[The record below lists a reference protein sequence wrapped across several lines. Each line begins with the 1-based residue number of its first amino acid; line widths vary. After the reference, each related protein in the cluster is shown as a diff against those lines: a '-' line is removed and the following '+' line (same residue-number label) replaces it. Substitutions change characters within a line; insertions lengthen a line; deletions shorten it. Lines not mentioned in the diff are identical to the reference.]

1 MTSEVARVAHEQ
13 AYGAAGRGA
22 RGLMALRGARAVARL
37 LAPVC
42 LGLAGGLA
50 LAAAGAGAAHG
61 PAWPWVAL
69 AGVAFWLLQFVLGRT
84 LQQAV
89 AGGGIGP
96 ARLTPVGGAADLA
109 LSAVVS
115 AFPDP
120 CVAVDRRGVVLAVS
134 PPAARLFPHLA
145 TGRPM
150 SFALRAPEF
159 VEALEAVL
167 NGGAGRTVLV
177 TQRVPV
183 ERSFEIAAAP
193 LDADRRRGALVVLR
207 DLTDQLRVEQMR
219 VDFIANASHELRT
232 PLATVL
238 GFIETLQGPAR
249 NDAAARE
256 RFLVIMRDQSLRMKR
271 LIDDL
276 LSLSRI
282 EGRAHH
288 APSAPVDLAD
298 VARQITGALR
308 PMATDAAVEI
318 SLSAPDG
325 PVIVPG
331 DRDELLRVVENLVEN
346 AVKYGDSGKRV
357 AIAVTTR
364 AMSGDVRGAS
374 ARAGDSAPEPD
385 EARTE
390 APSEAP
396 SEAVIEVRDFGAG
409 IPAEHVPRLTERF
422 YRVDAQASRG
432 KGGSGLGLAIVKHIV
447 NRHRGRL
454 TIESA
459 PGEGA
464 TFRVVLPLAHARP
477 TD

>member
-1 MTSEVARVAHEQ
+1 M
-13 AYGAAGRGA
+13 AALRA
-22 RGLMALRGARAVARL
+22 VRGLARA

-42 LGLAGGLA
+42 VGAAGGLA
-50 LAAAGAGAAHG
+50 LAGAGAGAA
-61 PAWPWVAL
+61 ATRIWPWAAL
-69 AGVAFWLLQFVLGRT
+69 AGGALWLLQFVIGRA
-84 LQQAV
+84 LRQAR
-89 AGGGIGP
+89 AGGGVGP
-96 ARLTPVGGAADLA
+96 ARLAPAGGAADLA
-109 LSAVVS
+109 LPAVVS

-134 PPAARLFPHLA
+134 PPALRLFPHLA
-145 TGRPM
+145 IGRPM

-193 LDADRRRGALVVLR
+193 LNADRRRGALVVLR

-249 NDAAARE
+249 NDPAARE
-256 RFLVIMRDQSLRMKR
+256 RFLAIMRDQSMRMKR

-288 APSAPVDLAD
+288 APSAPVDVAD
-298 VARQITGALR
+298 VARQITGAMR
-308 PMATDAAVEI
+308 AMATDAGVEI
-318 SLSAPDG
+318 SLSAPEE

-364 AMSGDVRGAS
+364 GSSGAVSGD
-374 ARAGDSAPEPD
+374 AG
-385 EARTE
+385 EA
-390 APSEAP
+390 A
-396 SEAVIEVRDFGAG
+396 SEAVIEVRDFGPG
-409 IPAEHVPRLTERF
+409 IPAEHAPRLTERF

-454 TIESA
+454 FIESA

-464 TFRVVLPLAHARP
+464 TFRVALPLARTRQA
-477 TD
+477 D

>member
-1 MTSEVARVAHEQ
+1 MTAEFT
-13 AYGAAGRGA
+13 RGA
-22 RGLMALRGARAVARL
+22 QEQGQGATGPGMRRLMALRAFRAAARL
-37 LAPVC
+37 LAPLC

-50 LAAAGAGAAHG
+50 LVAPGAEAAARGWPWAALAGAAL
-61 PAWPWVAL
+61 WFMQLL
-69 AGVAFWLLQFVLGRT
+69 AGRALR
-84 LQQAV
+84 QAR
-89 AGGGIGP
+89 AGGGVGP
-96 ARLTPVGGAADLA
+96 SRLTPAGGAADLA
-109 LSAVVS
+109 LPAVVS

-120 CVAVDRRGVVLAVS
+120 CVAVDRRGVVLAIS
-134 PPAARLFPHLA
+134 APALRLFPHLVI
-145 TGRPM
+145 GRPM

-167 NGGAGRTVLV
+167 NGGPGRTVLV

-183 ERSFEIAAAP
+183 ERSFEIATAP
-193 LDADRRRGALVVLR
+193 LEADRRRGALVVLR
-207 DLTDQLRVEQMR
+207 DLTDQLRVAQMR

-249 NDAAARE
+249 NDAVARE
-256 RFLVIMRDQSLRMKR
+256 RFLTIMRDQSLRMKR

-288 APSAPVDLAD
+288 APSAPVDLVD

-308 PMATDAAVEI
+308 PMATDAGVDI
-318 SLSAPDG
+318 CLTAPAE

-346 AVKYGDSGKRV
+346 AVKYGDGGKRV
-357 AIAVTTR
+357 EVAVATR
-364 AMSGDVRGAS
+364 AA
-374 ARAGDSAPEPD
+374 PD
-385 EARTE
+385 EPRREGGANLDAGGE
-390 APSEAP
+390 DAGQAASVAPT
-396 SEAVIEVRDFGAG
+396 EAVIEVRDFGAG
-409 IPAEHVPRLTERF
+409 IPPEHVPRLTERF

-454 TIESA
+454 HVESA

-464 TFRVVLPLAHARP
+464 TFRVVLPLADAPHAG
-477 TD
+477 